1 MRTLFIF
8 GCISFWLRCLYF
20 HRLFLFD
27 WLFLFKMFKWYLFYR
42 KLLRVIRFL
51 CLYLTIPTNRG
62 THFMIKLI
70 KNKQQL
76 KTSFQKLQFLYCL
89 NFVLKVKH
97 LQSNFLQQYHQQRMV
112 QFLKYIINYLP
123 NVDLYKAP
131 EIAPQMIFL
140 LS

>member
-1 MRTLFIF
+1 
-8 GCISFWLRCLYF
+8 
-20 HRLFLFD
+20 
-27 WLFLFKMFKWYLFYR
+27 
-42 KLLRVIRFL
+42 
-51 CLYLTIPTNRG
+51 
-62 THFMIKLI
+62 MIKLI

-97 LQSNFLQQYHQQRMV
+97 LQLNFLQQYHQQRMA
-112 QFLKYIINYLP
+112 QYLKKNIINYLP
-123 NVDLYKAP
+123 RVDLYNAP